1 MTCGGR
7 AARGVM
13 KTVELPRALRP
24 ALFVTLLLVV
34 LFCRPSAAAS
44 GEAMNLS
51 QEQAKEK
58 LELEEMKGELDD
70 IRGTIGETVRALN
83 QISAQMNSQKVK
95 EFHLIAREAAWELFP
110 GTATRT
116 WTYNG
121 QIPGPSIRVQE
132 GELVRVVLHNEL
144 KVPTSLH
151 FHGMILPAGLDGMPR
166 PGAGLVPPGKSYA
179 YQFQATQVGTFW
191 YHPQIVH
198 ADQQTR
204 GMYGAII
211 VEPTSVPKNYEKDYL
226 VILGQ
231 FLVAPKATA
240 DQPQSG
246 TRNARTAQAGG
257 TKPATNPAKDTLE
270 TVPLA
275 TSEVPSGAVTYF
287 TINGKCAPAIPP
299 MEVHRGERVRL
310 RVINA
315 SQQVCPIHFSGHK
328 FEVMSTN
335 GGDGLEPHVMRDSLP
350 VAPGD
355 RFDLEFSAD
364 NPGIWSLSS
373 ELAHQASNNGKVP
386 GGMALIVRYVD
397 GQEAK

>member
-1 MTCGGR
+1 MD
-7 AARGVM
+7 
-13 KTVELPRALRP
+13 
-24 ALFVTLLLVV
+24 
-34 LFCRPSAAAS
+34 
-44 GEAMNLS
+44 LS

-70 IRGTIGETVRALN
+70 IKGTIGETVRALN
-83 QISAQMNSQKVK
+83 QISAQLNSQKVK
-95 EFHLIAREAAWELFP
+95 EFHLIAKEAAWELFP
-110 GTATRT
+110 GTSTRV

-132 GELVRVVLHNEL
+132 GDLVRVVLHNQL

-166 PGAGLVPPGKSYA
+166 PGSGLVPPGKSSA
-179 YQFQATQVGTFW
+179 YQFQAAQAGTFW

-204 GMYGAII
+204 GMYGGII

-231 FLVAPKATA
+231 FLVAPPKATA
-240 DQPQSG
+240 EPPQSG
-246 TRNARTAQAGG
+246 TRNVRGAPAVG
-257 TKPATNPAKDTLE
+257 TKSAAHTVKDTFE

-275 TSEVPSGAVTYF
+275 SSEMPPGAVTYF

-335 GGDGLEPHVMRDSLP
+335 GGDGLEPHVMRDSLA
-350 VAPGD
+350 VQPGD
-355 RFDLEFSAD
+355 RFDIEFSAD

-386 GGMALIVRYVD
+386 GGMACIVRYVD
-397 GQEAK
+397 GQPAK